1 MSEYIK
7 VDQDFSLYK
16 NMHTGAVIN
25 IDNQGYENYMRMKR
39 KKERKDE
46 EIDQLKNELSE
57 IKGLLKTLIEN
68 NNK

>member
-7 VDQDFSLYK
+7 VDQDPNFYK
-16 NMHTGAVIN
+16 NLETGAVIN
-25 IDNQGYENYMRMKR
+25 VDDQAYSNYMRSKR
-39 KKERKDE
+39 KKEKKNE
-46 EIDQLKNELSE
+46 EIDQLKDELSE

>member
-7 VDQDFSLYK
+7 VDQDPSLYK
-16 NMHTGAVIN
+16 NLETGSVIN
-25 IDNQGYENYMRMKR
+25 VDDQAYANYMKLKR
-39 KKERKDE
+39 QKERKNE

-57 IKGLLKTLIEN
+57 IKGILKTLIEN

>member
-7 VDQDFSLYK
+7 VEQDPSFYK
-16 NMHTGAVIN
+16 NLETGGVIN
-25 IDNQGYENYMRMKR
+25 VDDHSYSNYMKMKR
-39 KKERKDE
+39 KKEKKNE
-46 EIDQLKNELSE
+46 EIDQLKDELSE